1 MASKFSASAA
11 ASGAR
16 KRPAEEAKPSAA
28 AASPA
33 KMAAVPSASDI
44 VIDQVARPQQQ
55 RTPQRLPTTAP
66 WVICIYKV
74 SDSVGDVWDK
84 FQGDSGLSLY
94 ACVMDHACRPSA
106 LMYLRDAFNEFLRAA
121 KAENDAV
128 PIDVA
133 SLMDLGIRMVISD
146 ANDPDGAGF
155 VQWRVCFYVA
165 GDLKALHNFLIL
177 FDGFI
182 AFKAKQMA
190 KTLEVV
196 LHPHSGIDLNPVWDD
211 LTYERHSLE
220 EPAASLPLA
229 LFSAQHVIGKRV
241 VSLHL
246 QPESSDT
253 MSIIIQGQTCVFRS
267 RFDDHGITGGYVG
280 EGETR
285 EYLRVLKGLVVS
297 NSEEKARVMEML
309 GDAVFKNL
317 AMRVVVVSEP
327 EAGSDVAQFISEL
340 RGALSLHFA

>member
-28 AASPA
+28 ASPA
-33 KMAAVPSASDI
+33 KVAAVPSASDI

-55 RTPQRLPTTAP
+55 RAPQRLPTTAP
-66 WVICIYKV
+66 WIICVYKV
-74 SDSVGDVWDK
+74 TDSVGDVWDK

-121 KAENDAV
+121 KAENDTV
-128 PIDVA
+128 PLDVA
-133 SLMDLGIRMVISD
+133 SLMDLGIRLVISD

-211 LTYERHSLE
+211 LTYEGYSLE

-229 LFSAQHVIGKRV
+229 LFSAQPVVGKRV
-241 VSLHL
+241 VCLHL
-246 QPESSDT
+246 QPETVDT
-253 MSIIIQGQTCVFRS
+253 ISIIIQGQTWVFRS
-267 RFDDHGITGGYVG
+267 RFDEHGITGGYVG

-285 EYLRVLKGLVVS
+285 KCFRVMKSIVVS
-297 NSEEKARVMEML
+297 NSEEKARVMDML
-309 GDAVFKNL
+309 GEAVFKNL
-317 AMRVVVVSEP
+317 AMRVVVDSEP
-327 EAGSDVAQFISEL
+327 EEGSDAALFISEL